1 MRQNLRA
8 KLRAKSNNSL
18 KKQFSMVSKLLQISE
33 GQLCSENHS
42 ILHIKNSLDIVE
54 KLDLQIELDLIS
66 FAKFSERNKVV
77 QEEIS
82 NCDNSQKLEKI
93 LKKYECEFNIEDI
106 EKRSRDL
113 AASYWPWHKKT
124 SRQRKAFF
132 MKE

>member
-1 MRQNLRA
+1 
-8 KLRAKSNNSL
+8 
-18 KKQFSMVSKLLQISE
+18 MVSKLLQISE
-33 GQLCSENHS
+33 GQVSSENHS

-54 KLDLQIELDLIS
+54 KIDLQIELDLIS
-66 FAKFSERNKVV
+66 FAKFSERNKVL

-113 AASYWPWHKKT
+113 AASYWPWHEKT
-124 SRQRKAFF
+124 SRERKAFF